1 MRGESK
7 LNFSF
12 LFVLFRHFLSLF
24 PHLSL
29 PQLAALVEYQ
39 YPKLTDMFFAN
50 HPWPT
55 PAAVQGKISPFSPIL
70 NLKMKTLILFF
81 FSLSS
86 PAELLNCDDDLF
98 IALYG
103 ELYYRNLYTKHH
115 PTPQQRVGST
125 FLAMKQFL
133 SKSK

>member
-12 LFVLFRHFLSLF
+12 LFVLFRLFLSLF

-70 NLKMKTLILFF
+70 KMKSLILFCF
-81 FSLSS
+81 CFS
-86 PAELLNCDDDLF
+86 
-98 IALYG
+98 
-103 ELYYRNLYTKHH
+103 
-115 PTPQQRVGST
+115 
-125 FLAMKQFL
+125 FLPCRA
-133 SKSK
+133 S